1 MTGAMAMPT
10 VNEQMDAI
18 RRGVAEIVPEDDLAR
33 KIEESLR
40 TGRRLRIKQGFDP
53 TRPDLHIG
61 HAVSIRKLR
70 TFQELGHEVIFVVGD
85 YTARVGDPSGRSET
99 RPRLSPEEIEANA
112 QTYAEQVNRILD
124 VKKVRVA
131 HNSEWLAPLDLA
143 RLLELSAT
151 YTVARML
158 ERDDF
163 ARRYTEGRPIS
174 LLEFMYPL
182 LQAYDSV
189 ALKADVELGG
199 SDQKFNLLVGRTV
212 QERYGQSPQ
221 VCLIM
226 PLLRG
231 TDGEQKMS
239 KSYGNYVGIAESAEE
254 QFGKTMSIPDTLL
267 GEWYRLVSELEGA
280 ALEAA
285 LAQCAAEPYRAKR
298 ALGRLIVSQYH
309 GAAAATRAEEH
320 FDRLFREHALPDEV
334 PEVLISLDD
343 ARIKYDAVAGA
354 RLSGLL
360 VAAGLASSNAEA
372 VRLIEQGAIT
382 VGEQR
387 IVDRNAQVA
396 VQAGH
401 AVVLKRGKR
410 HFVRVQVG
418 R

>member
-1 MTGAMAMPT
+1 
-10 VNEQMDAI
+10 MDAI
-18 RRGVAEIVPEDDLAR
+18 RRGAAEIVPEDELAR

-320 FDRLFREHALPDEV
+320 FDRLFREHALPDDV
-334 PEVLISLDD
+334 PEVLISLGD

>member
-1 MTGAMAMPT
+1 MSSAMPMPP
-10 VNEQMDAI
+10 VNQQMDAI
-18 RRGVAEIVPEDDLAR
+18 RHGAAEIVPEDDLVR
-33 KIEESLR
+33 KIEESLKS
-40 TGRRLRIKQGFDP
+40 GSRLRIKQGFDP

-85 YTARVGDPSGRSET
+85 YTARVGDPTGRSET
-99 RPRLSPEEIEANA
+99 RPRLTPAEIAANA
-112 QTYAEQVNRILD
+112 QTYEEQVSRIVD
-124 VKKVRVA
+124 VTKVRVA
-131 HNSEWLAPLDLA
+131 YNSEWLAPLDLA
-143 RLLELSAT
+143 RLLELTAT

-163 ARRYTEGRPIS
+163 SKRYADGRPIS

-189 ALKADVELGG
+189 ALNADVELGG

-239 KSYGNYVGIAESAEE
+239 KSSGNYIGIAESAEE

-267 GEWYRLVSELEGA
+267 EEWYVLTSGLEGA
-280 ALEAA
+280 ELDAALER
-285 LAQCAAEPYRAKR
+285 CAAEPYRTKR
-298 ALGRLIVSQYH
+298 ALGRLIAAQYH
-309 GAAAATRAEEH
+309 GADAAARAEEH
-320 FDRLFREHALPDEV
+320 FDRVFREHALPEEV
-334 PEVLISLDD
+334 PEVLISLED
-343 ARIKYDAVAGA
+343 ARIKYDPVGGA
-354 RLSGLL
+354 RLTGLL
-360 VAAGLASSNAEA
+360 VASGLASSNTEA
-372 VRLIEQGAIT
+372 IRFIEQGAIT
-382 VGEQR
+382 VDEQR
-387 IVDRNAQVA
+387 VGDRNAHVPLKS
-396 VQAGH
+396 GD

-410 HFVRVQVG
+410 HFARVKVG
-418 R
+418 

>member
-1 MTGAMAMPT
+1 
-10 VNEQMDAI
+10 
-18 RRGVAEIVPEDDLAR
+18 
-33 KIEESLR
+33 
-40 TGRRLRIKQGFDP
+40 
-53 TRPDLHIG
+53 
-61 HAVSIRKLR
+61 
-70 TFQELGHEVIFVVGD
+70 
-85 YTARVGDPSGRSET
+85 
-99 RPRLSPEEIEANA
+99 
-112 QTYAEQVNRILD
+112 
-124 VKKVRVA
+124 
-131 HNSEWLAPLDLA
+131 
-143 RLLELSAT
+143 
-151 YTVARML
+151 
-158 ERDDF
+158 
-163 ARRYTEGRPIS
+163 
-174 LLEFMYPL
+174 MYPL

-320 FDRLFREHALPDEV
+320 FDRLFREHALPDDV
-334 PEVLISLDD
+334 PEVLISLGD